1 MAPENPWFL
10 ITQNEILEIQ
20 KRLRHLETELPESSR
35 STSGKSIQFSY
46 DVRDRLP

>member
-20 KRLRHLETELPESSR
+20 AQLRHLEARIPESS
-35 STSGKSIQFSY
+35 SQHIGEIYSILVE
-46 DVRDRLP
+46 VRDRLS

>member
-20 KRLRHLETELPESSR
+20 AQLRHLEVRTPGSS
-35 STSGKSIQFSY
+35 SQHIGEIYSILI
-46 DVRDRLP
+46 DVRDRLS